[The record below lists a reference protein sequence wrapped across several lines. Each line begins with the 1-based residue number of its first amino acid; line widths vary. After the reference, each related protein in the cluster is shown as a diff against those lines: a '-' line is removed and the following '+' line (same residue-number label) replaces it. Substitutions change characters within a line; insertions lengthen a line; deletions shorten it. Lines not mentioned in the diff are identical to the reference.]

1 MKMYS
6 KFTTISPTEA
16 ALWLDTKNSNNRPV
30 SQSTV
35 DRYIQEIKSGRWKT
49 NGQPVIFSKSGWLM
63 NGQHRLKAIVA
74 ANKSI
79 ETLIVWGID
88 DDAFD
93 TIDDGSQRSL
103 GDVFAI
109 KGEGNPK
116 LLGSGVRFL
125 WVYATGQIATRDLR
139 KGKIATKPL
148 LEQTLER
155 HPGLRQSTKFYAM
168 LKSRPGGLLIAA
180 GMAIGL
186 HYLFALVD
194 EKKADEFFNVLQSGV
209 GLTEGHPILLL
220 RARLISGKK
229 EASMNLTSL
238 AIYFFTVTTWN
249 AFVSDQP
256 LKRLAVVQD
265 APPPE
270 IDNLPKKF
278 LKDLL

>member
-1 MKMYS
+1 MYS

-35 DRYIQEIKSGRWKT
+35 ERYIQEIRQGNWKC
-49 NGQPVIFSKSGWLM
+49 NGQPVIFNKSGQLA

-93 TIDDGSQRSL
+93 TIDDGSKRSL

-109 KGEGNPK
+109 KGEGHPN
-116 LLGSGVRFL
+116 LLSSGVRFL

-139 KGKIATKPL
+139 KGKIATKKL
-148 LEQTLER
+148 LEETLNK
-155 HPGLRQSTKFYAM
+155 HPGLRQSTKFYSL
-168 LKSRPGGLLIAA
+168 LKSRPGGLLIPA

-194 EKKADEFFNVLQSGV
+194 EKKADEFFNVLQVWGWADRGASDSSPSRPIDFGE
-209 GLTEGHPILLL
+209 EGIIHEPDQLGDLLL
-220 RARLISGKK
+220 HCHDMERFRFRSAIEETGIRAGC
-229 EASMNLTSL
+229 AS
-238 AIYFFTVTTWN
+238 A
-249 AFVSDQP
+249 
-256 LKRLAVVQD
+256 
-265 APPPE
+265 
-270 IDNLPKKF
+270 
-278 LKDLL
+278 